1 MMQPERR
8 RDMVDWSKCDAV
20 ERLPGKLSG
29 QWVVRGTRIG
39 VDAVLDNAADGYA
52 PDELSSI
59 FPGLREED
67 AARIIAF
74 AGQAA
79 DAHTA

>member
-1 MMQPERR
+1 
-8 RDMVDWSKCDAV
+8 MVDWSKCDAV

-52 PDELSSI
+52 PSELTGM

-67 AARIIAF
+67 AAQIIAF

-79 DAHTA
+79 NADTA

>member
-1 MMQPERR
+1 
-8 RDMVDWSKCDAV
+8 MVEWSKCDAV

-29 QWVVRGTRIG
+29 QWVVKGTRIG
-39 VDAVLDNAADGYA
+39 VDAVLANAADGY
-52 PDELSSI
+52 PPCELVAM

-67 AARIIAF
+67 AARIIDF
-74 AGQAA
+74 AGKGV